1 MRRCLIVANQTI
13 TGSQLL
19 AEVLAR
25 SASEEYEFHLLVPAS
40 HAHGSAMWSEGQAI
54 AHARVALADGVEHFR
69 SEGIEVTGEI
79 GDENPVL
86 AVDDALRR
94 EHFDEIIVSTLP
106 PGVSR
111 WLKRD
116 LPHRLE
122 RRFGLAMTH
131 VIATPAHAQT

>member
-1 MRRCLIVANQTI
+1 MRRCLIVANQTL
-13 TGSQLL
+13 TGPQLL

-25 SASEEYEFHLLVPAS
+25 KGSDEYEFHLLVPAS
-40 HAHGSAMWSEGQAI
+40 HPHGSAMWSEGQAI
-54 AHARVALADGVEHFR
+54 AHAREALAEGVEHFR
-69 SEGIEVTGEI
+69 AEGVEVTGEI

-94 EHFDEIIVSTLP
+94 EQFDEIIVSTLP

-122 RRFGLAMTH
+122 RRFGLPIMH
-131 VIATPAHAQT
+131 VIATPAHA

>member
-1 MRRCLIVANQTI
+1 MRRCLIVANQTL
-13 TGSQLL
+13 TGPQLL

-25 SASEEYEFHLLVPAS
+25 TASDDYEFHLLVPAS
-40 HAHGSAMWSEGQAI
+40 HPHGSAMWSEGQAV
-54 AHARVALADGVEHFR
+54 AQARLALEHGVEHFR
-69 SEGIEVTGEI
+69 AEGIDVSGEV

-122 RRFGLAMTH
+122 RRFGLPMTH
-131 VIATPAHAQT
+131 VVAAPAHA

>member
-1 MRRCLIVANQTI
+1 
-13 TGSQLL
+13 
-19 AEVLAR
+19 
-25 SASEEYEFHLLVPAS
+25 
-40 HAHGSAMWSEGQAI
+40 
-54 AHARVALADGVEHFR
+54 VALADGVEDFR